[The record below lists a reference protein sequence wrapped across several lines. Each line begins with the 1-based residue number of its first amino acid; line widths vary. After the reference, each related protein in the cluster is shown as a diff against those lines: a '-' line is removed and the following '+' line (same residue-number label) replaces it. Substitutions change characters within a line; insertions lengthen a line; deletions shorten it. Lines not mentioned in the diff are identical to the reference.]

1 MHIEHTRDRS
11 EVFAAVKD
19 LHVKLKNFQTHT
31 TEQVVQTIDL
41 VKSFDVDRE
50 MIVETEIHTV
60 IKQLCKN
67 RFLEQNRAALIEK
80 VKELRDHWKETL
92 RGEETAPKSL
102 HDKENKPKQP
112 ASSMSQSAY
121 DRALIEKALSRIQD
135 KCRAASIE
143 ALVKLLNN
151 TEIRERLLDRN
162 PTFPYGVKAVL
173 ELATKI
179 ETTIYLHVK
188 DSKKLKEK
196 EAYTK
201 RIRERLMLLGQRNN
215 LGLKVQLFEG
225 SLSPEEFAAKD
236 ISEFEVDFKKKIEQ
250 SQEWTCQATRSDF
263 YLKNTE
269 FKEGEITCHKCKNR
283 KVYTTQKQIRS
294 ADEPMTTFC
303 LCVSCNHTWK
313 MG

>member
-1 MHIEHTRDRS
+1 MHIEPTRDRS
-11 EVFAAVKD
+11 EVFAAVKE
-19 LHVKLKNFQTHT
+19 LHRKLTNFQSHT
-31 TEQVVQTIDL
+31 TDQVAQAIDS
-41 VKSFDVDRE
+41 VKSCEVDRE

-67 RFLEQNRAALIEK
+67 RFLEQNRAALIAK
-80 VKELRDHWKETL
+80 VKDLRDHWKEKL
-92 RGEETAPKSL
+92 RTEEVVGKSL

-121 DRALIEKALSRIQD
+121 DRALIDKALSRIQD
-135 KCRAASIE
+135 RCRAASIE
-143 ALVKLLNN
+143 ALVKLLN
-151 TEIRERLLDRN
+151 TAEVRERVLDRN

-173 ELATKI
+173 ELSAKI
-179 ETTIYLHVK
+179 ETAIYFQTR

-201 RIRERLMLLGQRNN
+201 RVRERLMLLGNRANI
-215 LGLKVQLFEG
+215 GVKVQLFEG
-225 SLSPEEFAAKD
+225 SLSPEEFAGKD
-236 ISEFEVDFKKKIEQ
+236 VSEFEVDFKKKIEQ
-250 SQEWTCQATRSDF
+250 SQEWTCQAFRSDF

-269 FKEGEITCHKCKNR
+269 YKEGEITCHKCKNR